1 MAPAHN
7 PARLLATLIWCLLL
21 LLPAAARAADDF
33 DDQVAGWELTL
44 DELEDRVAA
53 GALDEEQFQEV
64 RTTLLAIIEQARAAA
79 ATAHGTVDV
88 TKQMIDALGPP
99 PAEGEPAEAAVIAN
113 ERKRLGDS
121 LSLYNARVRQAELAA
136 TRADILLRT
145 ANSQRMAIFTET
157 LFRRGAPPLLP
168 ETWAEIP
175 QQLVYLHDLL
185 FDADAAKDQ
194 PRLSLDERILLLIA
208 GLVAFGVGIP
218 LRRWLRRRYGPRPSV
233 EQPTYRE
240 RVVAAVVEAVVRGLM
255 PAIATVLGLLAF
267 IAAMGDQRF
276 AGVLNPIAEA
286 VAGGLVFFFFCAGL
300 GRAVCA
306 AEHPQWRVA
315 PIRDANARPLM
326 RRITLLAGILGF
338 VGAVIRILDGILVP
352 PEIFAVV
359 FFVLVVLT
367 VLALVPLLPG
377 RLWTQPKNA
386 SEAQATAAS
395 SPVPVPGSAP
405 PSDGAPPVE
414 GELPS
419 EKGAWPRLRALAFL
433 VALVALAGSGLG
445 YHNLARYIGQLFFA
459 GVALAG
465 AVLLLRGI
473 IREAVEIFVTA
484 RSGRVAHWRRT
495 LFPRERGLRFFQ
507 YVAMALL
514 DICLFFAWV
523 ILLLPVSGIAW
534 AEVQSWIAAVMEGIP
549 IGGIVLKPTDI
560 LLAIFAFMLVLTVT
574 RFLQR
579 RLDDRVLSKLQIDR
593 GVQNSITTGVGY
605 LGVLIAILISIG
617 TLGLDLSNLA
627 LIAGALSV
635 GIGFGLQNVVQNFV
649 AGLILLIE
657 RPIKVGD
664 WVVIGANQGIVK
676 RISVRAT
683 EIQTFQRAS
692 VIVPNGELV
701 SSAVLN
707 WTHKDKVGRVDVAVG
722 VEYGTDLK
730 KVKQALIECA
740 QAVPNTL
747 RYPSPVVV
755 FRDFGASSLDFEV
768 RVFVADVDYSLV
780 VASELRFMIAE
791 KFDELGIGIPFSQQV
806 LHIPQLD
813 ALKDA
818 IAEANRLRLELD
830 RRTRADET
838 PKDS

>member
-1 MAPAHN
+1 MSPAHTT
-7 PARLLATLIWCLLL
+7 ARFLATLIWCLLL

-33 DDQVAGWELTL
+33 DNQVAGWELTL

-64 RTTLLAIIEQARAAA
+64 RATLLAIVEQARAAA
-79 ATAHGTVDV
+79 ATANGTVDV
-88 TKQMIDALGPP
+88 TRQMIEALGPP
-99 PAEGEPAEAAVIAN
+99 PAEGEPPEPQVIAN

-185 FDADAAKDQ
+185 FDADAAKDR
-194 PRLSLDERILLLIA
+194 PRLSLDERILLLVA

-218 LRRWLRRRYGPRPSV
+218 LRRWLRRRYGPRPAV

-255 PAIATVLGLLAF
+255 PAIATVLGLLGF
-267 IAAMGDQRF
+267 IAAMGDHRF

-326 RRITLLAGILGF
+326 RRIALLAATLGF

-377 RLWTQPKNA
+377 RLWTLPKA
-386 SEAQATAAS
+386 AVEAPAAPPPLS
-395 SPVPVPGSAP
+395 GGAP

-414 GELPS
+414 GEPPS

-433 VALVALAGSGLG
+433 VALVALVGSGLG

-459 GVALAG
+459 GVAMAG
-465 AVLLLRGI
+465 AVLLLRGV

-560 LLAIFAFMLVLTVT
+560 LLAIFAFMLVLTIT

-649 AGLILLIE
+649 AGLILLVE

-664 WVVIGANQGIVK
+664 WVVVGANQGIVK

-755 FRDFGASSLDFEV
+755 FKDFGASSLDFEV

-780 VASELRFMIAE
+780 VASELRFMIAA
-791 KFDELGIGIPFSQQV
+791 KFDELGIGIPFTQQV

-830 RRTRADET
+830 RRTRQEEP
-838 PKDS
+838 PKAS